1 MTNGCSRCF
10 MPDFLGSCAFNHTR
24 VAMVATS
31 RNRRRIG
38 MSHGGDTSGGM
49 MTTYLLVPLH
59 TSEWAWTLATRRD
72 PIQVIAKTE
81 GEARDAASMHFGLP
95 SRGGRPGC

>member
-1 MTNGCSRCF
+1 
-10 MPDFLGSCAFNHTR
+10 
-24 VAMVATS
+24 
-31 RNRRRIG
+31 
-38 MSHGGDTSGGM
+38 M

-95 SRGGRPGC
+95 SRGGRPGCPDDPWLHSKWTYAHVVDGVHHDIPVLECPLAAKAA